1 MNTSASIPIGPQW
14 PGLVEARER
23 VLGMQTKLHRWSNQ
37 DATARFDDLFNLVV
51 DPAFLRVAWERV
63 AGNTGARS
71 AGIDGLTIRAIEAV
85 DGRVGFLDD
94 LRRSVKSGQF
104 MPSPVKQRKIP
115 KSPGKYRTLGIPT
128 VADRIVQASLVLV
141 LEPIFE
147 ADFHPSSY
155 GFRPRRRAWDA
166 VAEIQMFASRSYEW
180 VFEADITACFDE
192 IDHTALMGRVR
203 RRVGDKRVLTL
214 VKAFLKAGALSED
227 QVVRRT
233 DTGTPQGGILS
244 PLLANIALEVL
255 DEHFARVWAATSATR
270 VDRSRRRRRGEPIFR
285 LVRYADDF
293 VVLVSGTR
301 DHAEALWQH
310 SADILAPL
318 GLRLSPEK
326 TSVVHIDDGFDF
338 LGFRIQRH
346 RKPGTSKSFV
356 YTFPARPSVAS
367 VRRKVKTITTQGTN
381 QPLSEVLRQLNMLL
395 RGWTRYFQHGVSK
408 RTFGYLRH
416 YTWSRVVTWLRNKH
430 RKTGWKTLRRR
441 YSDQGWWPHHAGI
454 VLFDPAAVPV
464 TRYRYR
470 GNIATPW
477 TEPATA

>member
-1 MNTSASIPIGPQW
+1 MKTDAPIPTGQQW
-14 PGLVEARER
+14 PSLAEARER
-23 VLGMQTKLHRWSNQ
+23 VLGMQTKLHRWSSR

-51 DPAFLRVAWERV
+51 DPAFLRIAWERV

-71 AGIDGLTIRAIEAV
+71 AGIDGLTVRAIEAR
-85 DGRVGFLDD
+85 DGRHDFLTD
-94 LRRSVKSGQF
+94 LRHAVKSGTF
-104 MPSPVKQRKIP
+104 VPSPVKQRKIP

-128 VADRIVQASLVLV
+128 VADRVVQASLVLV

-227 QVVRRT
+227 QVLRRA

-255 DEHFARVWAATSATR
+255 DEHFARVWAATSSTR
-270 VDRSRRRRRGEPIFR
+270 VDRSRRRRRGEPVFR

-293 VVLVSGTR
+293 VVMVSGTR
-301 DHAEALWQH
+301 EHAQALWEQT
-310 SADILAPL
+310 ADVLAPL
-318 GLRLSPEK
+318 GLRLSEEK

-346 RKPGTSKSFV
+346 RKRGTSKSFV
-356 YTFPARPSVAS
+356 YTFPARKSVAS
-367 VRRKVKTITTQGTN
+367 ACRKVKAITKQGTN
-381 QPLSEVLRQLNMLL
+381 QPLNKLLRQLNMLL

-408 RTFGYLRH
+408 RAFGYLRH
-416 YTWSRVVTWLRNKH
+416 YTWSRVVTWLRDKH
-430 RKTGWKTLRRR
+430 RRTGWKALRRR
-441 YSDQGWWPHHAGI
+441 YSTQGWWPQHAEV
-454 VLFDPAAVPV
+454 VLFDPAAVTV

-477 TEPATA
+477 AEPALA

>member
-1 MNTSASIPIGPQW
+1 MNTDAPW
-14 PGLVEARER
+14 PGLMQARER
-23 VLGMQTKLHRWSNQ
+23 VLGMQAKLHRWSRR
-37 DATARFDDLFNLVV
+37 DPTARFDDLFNLVV

-71 AGIDGLTIRAIEAV
+71 AGIDGLTVRAIEANY
-85 DGRVGFLDD
+85 GRHAFLTDV
-94 LRRSVKSGQF
+94 RRRVRSGQF
-104 MPSPVKQRKIP
+104 VPSPVKQRKIP
-115 KSPGKYRTLGIPT
+115 KAPGKFRTLGIPT
-128 VADRIVQASLVLV
+128 VVDRVVQASLVLV

-180 VFEADITACFDE
+180 IFEADITACFDE
-192 IDHTALMGRVR
+192 IDHTAVMGRVR
-203 RRVGDKRVLTL
+203 RRVGDKRVLAL

-227 QVVRRT
+227 QVMRHT

-255 DEHFARVWAATSATR
+255 DEHFAWVWAATSSTR
-270 VDRSRRRRRGEPIFR
+270 VDRSRRRRRGEPIYR

-293 VVLVSGTR
+293 VVMVSGTR
-301 DHAEALWQH
+301 EQAEAMWQQT
-310 SADILAPL
+310 AGILAPL
-318 GLRLSPEK
+318 GLRLSAEK
-326 TSVVHIDDGFDF
+326 TSVVHIDSGFDF

-346 RKPGTSKSFV
+346 RKRGTSRSYV
-356 YTFPARPSVAS
+356 YTFPSRKSVAS
-367 VRRKVKTITTQGTN
+367 VRHKVKTITKQGTN
-381 QPLSEVLRQLNMLL
+381 QPLSEVLRQLNLLL

-408 RTFGYLRH
+408 RTFGHLRY
-416 YTWSRVVTWLRNKH
+416 YTWWRVITWLRSKH
-430 RKTGWKTLRRR
+430 CKSGWKTLRGR
-441 YSDQGWWPHHAGI
+441 YSTQGWWPNHAGI

-470 GNIATPW
+470 GDIATPW
-477 TEPATA
+477 TEPTPA